1 MSWRLLVTD
10 NHAWSV
16 PRRVR
21 PEALIR
27 RLVRGSCAGG
37 DQHLDAKFPGD
48 VCGGGVYALA
58 ISPNYATDQTIFA
71 GGHEAVFKSTNGGSS
86 WEAMNAGLTD
96 FNISALALTPTTPP
110 TLFAGTAGSSVWQY
124 TIELLH
130 KTYLPF
136 IMKNH

>member
-16 PRRVR
+16 PCRVR

-37 DQHLDAKFPGD
+37 DQHLDAKFQGD
-48 VCGGGVYALA
+48 VEGIGALA
-58 ISPNYATDQTIFA
+58 ISPNYATHQTIFA
-71 GGHEAVFKSTNGGSS
+71 GTYDGGVFKSTNGGSS
-86 WEAMNAGLTD
+86 WQAMNAGLTD
-96 FNISALALTPTTPP
+96 FSIQALALTPTTPP
-110 TLFAGTAGSSVWQY
+110 TLFAGTQGSSVWQY